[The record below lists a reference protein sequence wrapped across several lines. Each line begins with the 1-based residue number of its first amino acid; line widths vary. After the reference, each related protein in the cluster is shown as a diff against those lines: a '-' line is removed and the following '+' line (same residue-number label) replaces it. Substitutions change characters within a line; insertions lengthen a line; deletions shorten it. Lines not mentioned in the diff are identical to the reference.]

1 MLNVDTDPMK
11 MCIKCKGIKTMKT
24 DNKTT
29 PEFVALAY
37 DMGLNVEELNP
48 PIIGISFEDVPII
61 NEMIEAILG
70 PEHDIFSLMNNTY
83 TGADVS
89 LS

>member
-1 MLNVDTDPMK
+1 
-11 MCIKCKGIKTMKT
+11 MKT